1 MKENAILK
9 PQPSWTCAQ
18 NTNCNFE
25 SCITPQEIPSIENY
39 SEVQLI
45 SLSHQRLFY
54 GKNKLRD
61 KRRLEI
67 ADIINTGDKE
77 MP

>member
-9 PQPSWTCAQ
+9 PQQSWTCTQ
-18 NTNCNFE
+18 NTNSSFDSCN
-25 SCITPQEIPSIENY
+25 IPQEIPSKENY
-39 SEVQLI
+39 SQVQLI
-45 SLSHQRLFY
+45 SHQRLFY